1 MNERTVINAVVALLS
16 NLFDCDV
23 KTLPEAHLSAN
34 YIHPFMHG
42 PLSCKMSATIAHCSN
57 ILPDKRPG
65 SDNCPDYKVDIYT
78 PSYKY
83 NYTNMYGEIKPTANM
98 SPTLIVND
106 FYRTAILAKD
116 ALNIF
121 HLRQSLAFQ
130 AIGKTITFFV
140 MSLSHPQL
148 HTFTELASIQ
158 IPTKKSDLLNF
169 IGHFN
174 NLAFISSVHKNDCVP
189 LETNLD
195 DLRCDTLSIAYVKS
209 CQAKLT
215 SKKRPFALTID

>member
-1 MNERTVINAVVALLS
+1 
-16 NLFDCDV
+16 
-23 KTLPEAHLSAN
+23 
-34 YIHPFMHG
+34 
-42 PLSCKMSATIAHCSN
+42 MSTTIAHCSN
-57 ILPDKRPG
+57 TVPDERSG

-78 PSYKY
+78 PGYKH
-83 NYTNMYGEIKPTANM
+83 NYTNVYGEMKPTVSM

-106 FYRTAILAKD
+106 FYRLAIFAKD
-116 ALNIF
+116 ALDIF

-148 HTFTELASIQ
+148 YTFTELARIQ

-169 IGHFN
+169 IGHLN

-189 LETNLD
+189 LESNLD
-195 DLRCDTLSIAYVKS
+195 DLRCDTLSTAYVEG
-209 CQAKLT
+209 CQVKLT
-215 SKKRPFALTID
+215 SKKRSFALTMD